1 MRLQPAGGCSADNH
15 RLVILGGL
23 GSCVYPTI
31 PEGVCV
37 ITNEII
43 KAVAEVSGGTAM
55 AVPMRFEKKKGYG
68 EMIFTWKPDPKKN
81 VERELIVRGYVNRA
95 RQMAVCCCLHT
106 KGDGITADCIPL
118 KKKAEVAPEPKKVDH
133 N

>member
-1 MRLQPAGGCSADNH
+1 M
-15 RLVILGGL
+15 ILGGL

-55 AVPMRFEKKKGYG
+55 AVPMRYEKKKGYG

-106 KGDGITADCIPL
+106 KGDGITADYIPPPVMSDPAQ
-118 KKKAEVAPEPKKVDH
+118 KPKDGGS
-133 N
+133 